1 MSTELKRYNVEHR
14 YSDAAVYNGV
24 VYVAGQVPESTL
36 DAGIAEQTAEVLAT
50 IDRVLAANGSD
61 KTRILMCQ
69 IFLKDI
75 SEIGEMNKVW
85 DQWVA
90 ADSKNSPPRATVE
103 AALANPKY
111 RIEIVVTAAQKS

>member
-24 VYVAGQVPESTL
+24 VYVAGQVPETTL
-36 DAGIAEQTAEVLAT
+36 DAGIAEQTAEVLAI

-75 SEIGEMNKVW
+75 TEMNTVW

-90 ADSKNSPPRATVE
+90 AESKNSPPRATVE

-111 RIEIVVTAAQKS
+111 RIEIVVTAAQKG

>member
-14 YSDAAVYNGV
+14 YSDAAVFNGV
-24 VYVAGQVPESTL
+24 VYVAGQVPETTL
-36 DAGIAEQTAEVLAT
+36 DAGIAEQTAEVLAI

-75 SEIGEMNKVW
+75 TEIGEMNRAVSYTHLTLPTNTVTCRSRW
-85 DQWVA
+85 
-90 ADSKNSPPRATVE
+90 SP
-103 AALANPKY
+103 Y
-111 RIEIVVTAAQKS
+111 H

>member
-1 MSTELKRYNVEHR
+1 MSTELKRYNVERR
-14 YSDAAVYNGV
+14 YSNAAVYNGV
-24 VYVAGQVPESTL
+24 VYVAGQVPETTL
-36 DAGIAEQTAEVLAT
+36 DGDIAAQTAEVLAI

-75 SEIGEMNKVW
+75 AEIGRMNEVW

-90 ADSKNSPPRATVE
+90 PGNAPPRATVE
-103 AALANPKY
+103 AALAHPGY
-111 RIEIVVTAAQKS
+111 RIEIVVTAAQKG

>member
-1 MSTELKRYNVEHR
+1 
-14 YSDAAVYNGV
+14 
-24 VYVAGQVPESTL
+24 VAGQVPETTL
-36 DAGIAEQTAEVLAT
+36 DAGIAEQTAEVLAI

-75 SEIGEMNKVW
+75 TEIGEMNKVW

-90 ADSKNSPPRATVE
+90 AESKNSPPRATVE
-103 AALANPKY
+103 SALANPKY